1 MDVKTQRRIAAK
13 ILKVGVNRVKIDPES
28 LPDVALA
35 ITREDV
41 RRHIDDGDIGKR
53 KVKGISRGRA
63 KAVAAKKKKGQRIG
77 PGSRKGPKYSRL
89 PSKDRWMNK
98 VRAQRKYLK
107 SLRDEGYIDTI
118 NYRKLYL
125 QSKGGLFRSVRYLRN
140 YIAEHGLAKKRLPE
154 L

>member
-1 MDVKTQRRIAAK
+1 MDVKTQRKIAAK
-13 ILKVGVNRVKIDPES
+13 VLKVGVNRVKIDPES

-35 ITREDV
+35 ITREDI
-41 RRHIDDGDIGKR
+41 RRHIDDGDIKSR

-63 KAVAAKKKKGQRIG
+63 RAIAVKRKRGQRIG
-77 PGSRKGPKYSRL
+77 HGSRKGPKYSRL
-89 PSKDRWMNK
+89 SSKDRWINK
-98 VRAQRKYLK
+98 IRVQRKYLK

-125 QSKGGLFRSVRYLRN
+125 QAKGGLFRSVRYLRN

-154 L
+154 M

>member
-89 PSKDRWMNK
+89 SSKERWKNNCCMFLFK
-98 VRAQRKYLK
+98 ISTCSYLSERSGQRNGK
-107 SLRDEGYIDTI
+107 E
-118 NYRKLYL
+118 
-125 QSKGGLFRSVRYLRN
+125 
-140 YIAEHGLAKKRLPE
+140 
-154 L
+154 

>member
-1 MDVKTQRRIAAK
+1 MDVKTQRKIAAK

-41 RRHIDDGDIGKR
+41 RRHIDDGDIKKR

-63 KAVAAKKKKGQRIG
+63 RVVAAKKKKGQRIG

-89 PSKDRWMNK
+89 SSKDRWMNK
-98 VRAQRKYLK
+98 IRAQRKYLQ